1 MIQCWTN
8 HLKPNYM
15 KSKAEV
21 VLVYELKL
29 LNFINQLKLKSCIL
43 FFFSVDQLEE
53 LLKQLEKEKD
63 LKCEEASKELNN
75 VRAQVEY
82 NRRGLEQREM
92 NAEALVSEVQK
103 LSTQKPFLNINKLDI
118 IGYHL
123 FFLIFFKTCQRAAIN
138 KNIIEVKDSATAK
151 QQILL
156 AKEDEVAKEVKLKSP
171 FSFFLLISLNEILDT

>member
-53 LLKQLEKEKD
+53 SLKQLEKEKD
-63 LKCEEASKELNN
+63 LKFEEASKELNN

-92 NAEALVSEVQK
+92 NAEALVSEV
-103 LSTQKPFLNINKLDI
+103 
-118 IGYHL
+118 
-123 FFLIFFKTCQRAAIN
+123 
-138 KNIIEVKDSATAK
+138 
-151 QQILL
+151 
-156 AKEDEVAKEVKLKSP
+156 
-171 FSFFLLISLNEILDT
+171 